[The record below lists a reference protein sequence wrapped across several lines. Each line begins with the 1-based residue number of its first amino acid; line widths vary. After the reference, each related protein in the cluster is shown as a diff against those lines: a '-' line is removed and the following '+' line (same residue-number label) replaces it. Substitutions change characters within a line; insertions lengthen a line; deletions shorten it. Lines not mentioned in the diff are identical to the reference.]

1 MIKDFGITITM
12 YQECDAASEK
22 GDTDHRGYPKNNQDQ
37 DKIPEIKSLPN
48 LELQEIRINI
58 VLPNL
63 EMQEY
68 IR

>member
-12 YQECDAASEK
+12 NHERDAASEK
-22 GDTDHRGYPKNNQDQ
+22 GDTDHRGDSKNNQDQ

-48 LELQEIRINI
+48 LELQEIRIKI

-63 EMQEY
+63 ELQE
-68 IR
+68 